1 MAVVKRTV
9 SVDPQ
14 VWAAVEAMA
23 GTERVGVSTVIN
35 RLLAHE
41 VRLLAGIAAI
51 AEYEKDAGAFTAAET
66 EAADRALDAL
76 GVGASVAADD
86 RAS

>member
-1 MAVVKRTV
+1 MKRTV

-14 VWAAVEAMA
+14 VWAAVEAIA
-23 GTERVGVSTVIN
+23 GSEHVGVSTVIN

-51 AEYEKDAGAFTAAET
+51 AEYEQRAGAFTAA
-66 EAADRALDAL
+66 ADRALS
-76 GVGASVAADD
+76 ASPHPAPIPTPTAVCGTCG
-86 RAS
+86 SP